1 MSADAKGGRGFW
13 TIPNILCLVR
23 ITGSGPLLWAA
34 HEGERGLFLGILIFL
49 LATDWA
55 DGKLAIA
62 LDQETTV
69 GARLDSAADALMYAA
84 VGLSF
89 WWLEEE
95 VIRREFWWFTAVLVT
110 WLLSGAV
117 SLIRFG
123 RLPSYHNVLAKLSWL
138 VVAVV
143 TLTWLLT
150 GWADAVPWALALVI
164 LTNLEAAAI
173 GLALPEWTANVRS
186 LGHALMLRSERPGRR

>member
-1 MSADAKGGRGFW
+1 MSGDAEDRRGFW
-13 TIPNILCLVR
+13 TIPNILCLAR

-34 HEGERGLFLGILIFL
+34 HEGNRGLFLGILVFL
-49 LATDWA
+49 LTTDWA
-55 DGKLAIA
+55 DGKLALA
-62 LDQETTV
+62 LDQRTTV

-110 WLLSGAV
+110 WLFSGAV
-117 SLIRFG
+117 SLVRFG
-123 RLPSYHNVLAKLSWL
+123 RMPSYHNRLAKVSWL

-143 TLTWLLT
+143 TVTWLLT
-150 GWADAVPWALALVI
+150 GWPEIVPWALALVI

-173 GLALPEWTANVRS
+173 GLALPDWTANVRS
-186 LGHALMLRSERPGRR
+186 LRHALVLRGERSRSR

>member
-1 MSADAKGGRGFW
+1 MTGNGRGGFW

-34 HEGERGLFLGILIFL
+34 REGERGLFLGILIFL

-55 DGKLAIA
+55 DGKLALA

-95 VIRREFWWFTAVLVT
+95 VIRRELWWFTAVLAT
-110 WLLSGAV
+110 WCLSGVV
-117 SLIRFG
+117 SIARFG
-123 RLPSYHNVLAKLSWL
+123 RMPSYHNVLAKLSWL
-138 VVAVV
+138 VVAAV
-143 TLTWLLT
+143 TLAWLLT
-150 GWADAVPWALALVI
+150 GWAAAVPWALALVI
-164 LTNLEAAAI
+164 VTNLEATAI

-186 LGHALMLRSERPGRR
+186 LRQALTLRSERPGRG